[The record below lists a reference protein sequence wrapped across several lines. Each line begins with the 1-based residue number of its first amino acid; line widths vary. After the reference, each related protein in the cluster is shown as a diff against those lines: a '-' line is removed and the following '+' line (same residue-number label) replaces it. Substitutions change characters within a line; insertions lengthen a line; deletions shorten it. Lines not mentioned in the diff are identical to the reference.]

1 MTEPDTIPEWRP
13 PSVPPAVRSGVYFA
27 ALIVGA
33 LATGAIGVTAALNPD
48 SADIVAAVV
57 GAVNGVILTIAGGL
71 GVAYR
76 PTR

>member
-1 MTEPDTIPEWRP
+1 VTGPDTVPDWRP
-13 PSVPPAVRSGVYFA
+13 DAIPPRVRTVVYLV
-27 ALIVGA
+27 ALVVGA
-33 LATGAIGVTAALNPD
+33 LATGAVGVTAALAPEV
-48 SADIVAAVV
+48 ADVVAAIA

>member
-1 MTEPDTIPEWRP
+1 MTEPIDPPELRPPAVP
-13 PSVPPAVRSGVYFA
+13 PSVRSAIYFA

-33 LATGAIGVTAALNPD
+33 LATGAIGLTAALDPD
-48 SADIVAAVV
+48 SAEIVAAVA